1 MSSDAEAPR
10 LNRWLRA
17 MSSPRA
23 RRWLYGVLMA
33 VVPIL
38 TFYGALTE
46 QEATLWAGM
55 VATVLGLGTAIAN
68 VPAPEL
74 DDERTTPPD
83 GTGRHRAGP
92 LESTPPEHR

>member
-1 MSSDAEAPR
+1 MSDEPDVPR
-10 LNRWLRA
+10 LNGVFRRA
-17 MSSPRA
+17 MSPTG

-33 VVPIL
+33 LVPIL

-55 VATVLGLGTAIAN
+55 VATVLGLGTAMAH

-74 DDERTTPPD
+74 DNERTPPD
-83 GTGRHRAGP
+83 GTGRHRAEP
-92 LESTPPEHR
+92 LEGTPPDDR